1 MTRLEWRWCLKYSL
15 LLAALTSLPYLA
27 ASFEH
32 GEAWAFSGSVIAVE
46 DGNSYIAKMRL
57 GASGEWL
64 FRTPYS
70 SSPPQ
75 GLPAFLPYLL
85 LGKLAG
91 TQPSHAALLVLY
103 HALRLAAIPLAVAAT
118 YRFLA
123 LWVASEGWR
132 RWGTLLATLGG
143 GLGWVL
149 LLIGQPA
156 GGAIVPVELYSPEAF
171 GFLAYFGIPHLILAR
186 AALLFGLCWYLE
198 SARLGGW
205 GWRTGAAWLG
215 LAVLQPLALV
225 PGAAALLL
233 HAATLLGSGSQG
245 LRRWLKAGGLALL
258 FPAPVV
264 LYLALVYLRDPS
276 LQAWAR
282 QNYLPSPPPWQYLVS
297 YLPLLPLAG
306 LGAWRLL
313 RQSGGMLVVAWPAV
327 LLALAYAP
335 VGVQRRLIEG
345 IWVALAILAAVG
357 LEQVASLGAWKKHL
371 ARGLI
376 AICLP
381 TSLLLVI
388 AGLRVGLNPSEPAFR
403 PTAEVAAFDWLA
415 DHAPRGSVVLT
426 SFATGN
432 ALPAWAPLRVVIGHG
447 PETAGLEQL
456 QPEIEAFFDPAHPD
470 TARRDFLEAHQ
481 VAFVFFGPHERAL
494 GAWDPGQ
501 AEFLQPVYAASDY
514 AVYAFP

>member
-1 MTRLEWRWCLKYSL
+1 MTRLEWRWCLKYSV
-15 LLAALTSLPYLA
+15 LLAALTSLPYLV
-27 ASFEH
+27 ASFKQ
-32 GEAWAFSGSVIAVE
+32 GEAWAFTGSVIAVE
-46 DGNSYIAKMRL
+46 DGNSYVAKMRL
-57 GASGEWL
+57 GASGDWL

-70 SSPPQ
+70 SRPPQ

-103 HALRLAAIPLAVAAT
+103 HALRLAAIPLGVAAT

-123 LWVASEGWR
+123 LWVASEAGR

-149 LLIGQPA
+149 LLIGQP
-156 GGAIVPVELYSPEAF
+156 GGDSLVPLELYSPEAF

-186 AALLFGLCWYLE
+186 AALLIGLCWYLE
-198 SARLGGW
+198 AARLGGW

-215 LAVLQPLALV
+215 LAVVQPLALV
-225 PGAAALLL
+225 SGAAALLV
-233 HAATLLGSGSQG
+233 HAGTLLGSGGEG

-264 LYLALVYLRDPS
+264 LYLAAVYLRDSS

-282 QNYLPSPPPWQYLVS
+282 QNYLPSPPLWQYLVS

-306 LGAWRLL
+306 LGARRLL
-313 RQSGGMLVVAWPAV
+313 RRSGGLLLVAWPPA

-345 IWVALAILAAVG
+345 IWVGLAVLAAVG
-357 LEQVASLGAWKKHL
+357 LEPATSLGDWKKHF
-371 ARGLI
+371 ARGVI
-376 AICLP
+376 AVCLP
-381 TSLLLVI
+381 TSLLLVV
-388 AGLRVGLNPSEPAFR
+388 AGLRVGLSPSEPAFR
-403 PTAEVAAFDWLA
+403 PIAEVAAFDWLA
-415 DHAPRGSVVLT
+415 DHAPRGSVVLA
-426 SFATGN
+426 SFPTGN

-456 QPEIEAFFDPAHPD
+456 RPEIEAFFDPGHPD
-470 TARRDFLEAHQ
+470 TARRDFLKAHQ
-481 VAFVFFGPHERAL
+481 VAFVFFGSHERAL

-501 AEFLQPVYAASDY
+501 AEYLQPVYSASDY
-514 AVYAFP
+514 AVYALP

>member
-1 MTRLEWRWCLKYSL
+1 MTRQEWRWCLKYSV
-15 LLAALTSLPYLA
+15 LLAALTSLPYLVA
-27 ASFEH
+27 IFKH
-32 GEAWAFSGSVIAVE
+32 GEAWTFTGSVIAVE

-57 GASGEWL
+57 GASGDWL
-64 FRTPYS
+64 FQTPYS
-70 SSPPQ
+70 SRPPQ

-91 TQPSHAALLVLY
+91 TRPSHAALVVLY

-118 YRFLA
+118 YRFHA
-123 LWVASEGWR
+123 LWVATEAWR

-149 LLIGQPA
+149 LLIGQP
-156 GGAIVPVELYSPEAF
+156 GGDALVPLELYSPEAF

-186 AALLFGLCWYLE
+186 AALLFGLSWYLE
-198 SARLGGW
+198 AARLGAW

-215 LAVLQPLALV
+215 LAILQPLALIS
-225 PGAAALLL
+225 GAAALLV
-233 HAATLLGSGSQG
+233 HAATLLVSGG
-245 LRRWLKAGGLALL
+245 PDFRRWLKAGGLALL
-258 FPAPVV
+258 FPAPAV
-264 LYLALVYLRDPS
+264 LYLAVVYLRDPS

-297 YLPLLPLAG
+297 FLPLLPLAG
-306 LGAWRLL
+306 LGARRLL
-313 RQSGGMLVVAWPAV
+313 RQSEGLLLVAWPPA

-345 IWVALAILAAVG
+345 IWVALAVLAAVG
-357 LEQVASLGAWKKHL
+357 LEQAANLGAWRRRL
-371 ARGLI
+371 AGGVVAL
-376 AICLP
+376 CLP
-381 TSLLLVI
+381 TSLLLVV
-388 AGLRVGLNPSEPAFR
+388 AGLRVGLSPSEPAFR
-403 PTAEVAAFDWLA
+403 PSAEVAAFDWLA

-426 SFATGN
+426 SFSTGN
-432 ALPAWAPLRVVIGHG
+432 ALPAWAPVRVVIGHG

-456 QPEIEAFFDPAHPD
+456 RPQVEAFFDPAHPD
-470 TARRDFLEAHQ
+470 AARRAYLEDHQ

-501 AEFLQPVYAASDY
+501 AEFLQQVYAASDY
-514 AVYAFP
+514 AVYALP

>member
-1 MTRLEWRWCLKYSL
+1 MTRLEWRWCLKYSV
-15 LLAALTSLPYLA
+15 LLAALTSLPYLVA
-27 ASFEH
+27 ISTH
-32 GEAWAFSGSVIAVE
+32 GEAWAFTGSVIAVE

-57 GASGEWL
+57 GASGDWL

-70 SSPPQ
+70 SRPPQ

-91 TQPSHAALLVLY
+91 TRPSHAALLVLY

-118 YRFLA
+118 YRFHA
-123 LWVASEGWR
+123 LWVASEAWR

-149 LLIGQPA
+149 LLIGQTTRNA
-156 GGAIVPVELYSPEAF
+156 LVPVELYSPEAF

-186 AALLFGLCWYLE
+186 AALLLGLCWYLE
-198 SARLGGW
+198 AARLGSW
-205 GWRTGAAWLG
+205 GWRAGAAWLG

-225 PGAAALLL
+225 AGAAAVLV
-233 HAATLLGSGSQG
+233 HAAMLMGSGGQG
-245 LRRWLKAGGLALL
+245 LRRWLKAGGPALL

-264 LYLALVYLRDPS
+264 LYLAAVYLRDPS

-282 QNYLPSPPPWQYLVS
+282 QNYLPSPPLWQYLVS
-297 YLPLLPLAG
+297 YLPLLPLAA

-313 RQSGGMLVVAWPAV
+313 RHPGGPLLVAWPPA

-345 IWVALAILAAVG
+345 IWVALAVTAAVG
-357 LEQVASLGAWKKHL
+357 LEQATSLGAWKRHL
-371 ARGLI
+371 ARGVMAL
-376 AICLP
+376 CLP
-381 TSLLLVI
+381 TSLLLVV
-388 AGLRVGLNPSEPAFR
+388 AGLRVGLSPSEPAFR
-403 PTAEVAAFDWLA
+403 PAAEVAAFDWLA
-415 DHAPRGSVVLT
+415 AHAPRGSVVLT
-426 SFATGN
+426 SFPTGN

-447 PETAGLEQL
+447 PETAGLEL
-456 QPEIEAFFDPAHPD
+456 LRPEIEAFFDPAHPD
-470 TARRDFLEAHQ
+470 TARRIFLEAHQ
-481 VAFVFFGPHERAL
+481 VTFVFFGPHERAL

-501 AEFLQPVYAASDY
+501 AEFLQQVYAASDY
-514 AVYAFP
+514 AVYALP

>member
-1 MTRLEWRWCLKYSL
+1 MTRLEWRWCLKYSVL
-15 LLAALTSLPYLA
+15 LGALTTLPYLVA
-27 ASFEH
+27 TFKQ
-32 GEAWAFSGSVIAVE
+32 GEAWAFTGSVIAVE

-57 GASGEWL
+57 GASGDWL
-64 FRTPYS
+64 FRTPYTS
-70 SSPPQ
+70 RPPQ

-103 HALRLAAIPLAVAAT
+103 HALRLTAIPLAVAAT
-118 YRFLA
+118 YRFHA
-123 LWVASEGWR
+123 LWVASEAWR

-149 LLIGQPA
+149 LLIGQP
-156 GGAIVPVELYSPEAF
+156 GGDALVPLEFYSPEAF

-198 SARLGGW
+198 AVRLGGW

-225 PGAAALLL
+225 AGAAALLV
-233 HAATLLGSGSQG
+233 HAATLLRSGGQG
-245 LRRWLKAGGLALL
+245 LRRWLKAGGVALL

-264 LYLALVYLRDPS
+264 LYLAAVYQRDPS

-297 YLPLLPLAG
+297 FLPLLPLAG

-313 RQSGGMLVVAWPAV
+313 RQSEGALLAAWPPA

-345 IWVALAILAAVG
+345 VWVGLAVLAAAG
-357 LEQVASLGAWKKHL
+357 LEQATSLGAWKKHL
-371 ARGLI
+371 GRGLI
-376 AICLP
+376 AVCLP
-381 TSLLLVI
+381 TSMLLVV

-403 PTAEVAAFDWLA
+403 PAAEVAAFAWLA
-415 DHAPRGSVVLT
+415 DHAPRGSVVLA
-426 SFATGN
+426 SFSTGN

-447 PETAGLEQL
+447 PETAGLAQL
-456 QPEIEAFFDPAHPD
+456 RPEVEAFFESAQPD
-470 TARRDFLEAHQ
+470 TARTDFLKAQQ

-501 AEFLQPVYAASDY
+501 AEYLQQVYAASGY
-514 AVYAFP
+514 AVYALP